1 MKTRPLSR
9 AKSWECGWKPSG
21 SSRESPI
28 DLLDFGNPWIMDGVA
43 LVYLAAVIALAS
55 VTYRYVEVPGYDAA
69 KRFVNRRS
77 HAVPGTTRHQVS
89 RG

>member
-1 MKTRPLSR
+1 MSHQIIAGK
-9 AKSWECGWKPSG
+9 
-21 SSRESPI
+21 PI
-28 DLLDFGNPWIMDGVA
+28 DLLDFGSPWIMDGVA

-77 HAVPGTTRHQVS
+77 HPVRGTTRYQVS

>member
-1 MKTRPLSR
+1 
-9 AKSWECGWKPSG
+9 
-21 SSRESPI
+21 
-28 DLLDFGNPWIMDGVA
+28 MDGLA

-77 HAVPGTTRHQVS
+77 ARCGNDRLISINESPLYCG
-89 RG
+89 